1 MCKLELENIS
11 VGKYRLT
18 LLLDMEITTGPPPI
32 LLAESASPTE
42 DRLRAN
48 KGQGPG
54 QVERLALTVEQA
66 AEMLGIGRDRVYNL
80 LRTGQLESIK
90 IGKLRRIPRSAL
102 DSYIARLLAE
112 SSRPHLPG

>member
-1 MCKLELENIS
+1 MCKLELEEIS

-18 LLLDMEITTGPPPI
+18 LLLELEIATGLPPVLPARSPS
-32 LLAESASPTE
+32 LSA
-42 DRLRAN
+42 D
-48 KGQGPG
+48 KGQKPG
-54 QVERLALTVEQA
+54 QVERLALTVEQT

-112 SSRPHLPG
+112 GSRPRLPR

>member
-1 MCKLELENIS
+1 MCKLELEEIS
-11 VGKYRLT
+11 AGKYRLT
-18 LLLDMEITTGPPPI
+18 LVLDMEIISGLPPI
-32 LLAESASPTE
+32 LPATSLSPTE

-54 QVERLALTVEQA
+54 QVERLAFTVEQA
-66 AEMLGIGRDRVYNL
+66 AEILGIGRDRVYNL

-102 DSYIARLLAE
+102 DSYVARLLAE
-112 SSRPHLPG
+112 GSWPHLP